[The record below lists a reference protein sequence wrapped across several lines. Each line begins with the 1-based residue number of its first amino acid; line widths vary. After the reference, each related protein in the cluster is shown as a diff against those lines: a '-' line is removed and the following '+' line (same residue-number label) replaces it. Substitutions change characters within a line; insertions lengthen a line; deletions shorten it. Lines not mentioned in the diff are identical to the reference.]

1 MKYHHIP
8 TGMVSIK
15 GKKKGERK
23 KKKQQQ
29 KQRLVRMKRNCNPC
43 ALLAGV

>member
-15 GKKKGERK
+15 GKKKRRKEEEKTTAKTKVGEDEEK
-23 KKKQQQ
+23 
-29 KQRLVRMKRNCNPC
+29 L
-43 ALLAGV
+43 